1 MTSVDQSLYVFQNGV
16 DTDVYVDGNGA
27 TGGANLT
34 LLATVHN
41 VVAANVTDGF
51 FLFQ

>member
-27 TGGANLT
+27 TDGANLT
-34 LLATVHN
+34 LLATLHDVT
-41 VVAANVTDGF
+41 ATSLTDGF